1 MAGNPIWS
9 RAKSPGT
16 LRKSDD
22 TPPTGQRASLGS
34 ANMKRTVE
42 STLIHTEMNT
52 QPALAG
58 GEKSL
63 AKEVRND
70 PMRRFVPTPYTA
82 FLPVMGSVVRFETN
96 HSKLLD
102 LMVELFARYAG
113 AAGGS
118 PKFLWRIV
126 VDPQVHF
133 GTPWPRRSSFSEGG
147 LRFAHFGQR
156 NCLAVNIDAREAIAF
171 VAEGLVD
178 DVLGFTSPFVDT
190 LFYMTAGSLGL
201 VPFAAACVSSGMKGL
216 LVLGSPNQGKTTA
229 TYLAAQGGLTFHADQ
244 SVFLDTANGEL
255 RAWGDFVPIAFR
267 PESLQFFPELETRTR
282 LFSYCDFTFCYM
294 DKEKLDST
302 LPGFV
307 TPICCVVLERG
318 AASSPRL
325 VRLATEDCSRS
336 LSQYIAFKDDDR
348 FEDQRL
354 KILSALARLPVYH
367 LAYDSDPATAAP
379 FLQQL
384 LTRHDVPG
392 PRRSDGS

>member
-1 MAGNPIWS
+1 
-9 RAKSPGT
+9 
-16 LRKSDD
+16 
-22 TPPTGQRASLGS
+22 
-34 ANMKRTVE
+34 MKRTVE
-42 STLIHTEMNT
+42 STLIHPEMNT
-52 QPALAG
+52 QPVLTD

-70 PMRRFVPTPYTA
+70 PMRRFVPTPYA
-82 FLPVMGSVVRFETN
+82 ASLPVMGSVVRFETN
-96 HSKLLD
+96 HSTLLD
-102 LMVELFARYAG
+102 HMVELFARYAVAPDAG
-113 AAGGS
+113 APGGS

-133 GTPWPRRSSFSEGG
+133 GTPWPRRYSFSDDG
-147 LRFAHFGQR
+147 LRFAQFGQR
-156 NCLAVNIDAREAIAF
+156 NFLAVNIDAREAIAF
-171 VAEGLVD
+171 VAEGLVE

-190 LFYMTAGSLGL
+190 LFYMTAGTLGL

-229 TYLAAQGGLTFHADQ
+229 TYLAARGGLTFHADQ

-267 PESLQFFPELETRTR
+267 PETLQFLPELETRTR

-336 LSQYIAFKDDDR
+336 LSQYIAFKDEDR
-348 FEDQRL
+348 FEDQRS
-354 KILSALARLPVYH
+354 KILSTLAHLPVYH

-384 LTRHDVPG
+384 LARHDVPG